1 MIQSG
6 VINLEGIKAKT
17 FAFGDPASTPT
28 ARLFP
33 ELILIENALTKGE
46 DPEGI
51 SLVAHDVVAFA
62 VQNGSAKASARMLPR
77 RFSAGSTGA
86 NFMGLQGPAWMPTG
100 RWFWTISCRAGS
112 KRDQRPGSC
121 TRPSLR

>member
-1 MIQSG
+1 MI
-6 VINLEGIKAKT
+6 NFEAIKGKT

-28 ARLFP
+28 ARLLP
-33 ELILIENALTKGE
+33 ELTLKENAFIKGE
-46 DPEGI
+46 DHEGI

-62 VQNGSAKASARMLPR
+62 VQNGSAKAGAWMLPR
-77 RFSAGSTGA
+77 RFSAGTTGA
-86 NFMGLQGPAWMPTG
+86 SFMGLKGPAWMPTG

-112 KRDQRPGSC
+112 KRDQPPGSC

>member
-1 MIQSG
+1 MI
-6 VINLEGIKAKT
+6 NFEAIKGKT

-28 ARLFP
+28 ARLLP
-33 ELILIENALTKGE
+33 ELTLKENALTKGE
-46 DPEGI
+46 DHEGI

-62 VQNGSAKASARMLPR
+62 VQNGSAKVGAWTLPR
-77 RFSAGSTGA
+77 RFGAGTTGA
-86 NFMGLQGPAWMPTG
+86 SFMGLKGPAWMPTG